1 MLQSLISNLNPK
13 FSICSDRDY
22 AGVLPLIRKCQHSAH
37 TTTPHVRTLR
47 YSSRTAHLEPTSLF
61 GIFPWLTHI
70 HTHTHIH
77 RVLMMVAKV
86 RAYTFVRLHEPRYS
100 RNKLRFHCG
109 SKLCFCHLVIFTFR
123 PCISLVCWCTV
134 LLRLVHNLTHAL
146 WFRWHERPSIQKY
159 FLLNLL
165 ICPVIFSGKILK
177 LP

>member
-1 MLQSLISNLNPK
+1 MSA
-13 FSICSDRDY
+13 FSPHHHSSCSY
-22 AGVLPLIRKCQHSAH
+22 ASVFFPYSTSGTNFP
-37 TTTPHVRTLR
+37 LR
-47 YSSRTAHLEPTSLF
+47 YISMADSHP
-61 GIFPWLTHI
+61 
-70 HTHTHIH
+70 HTHIH

-109 SKLCFCHLVIFTFR
+109 SKLCFCFLVIFTFR

-165 ICPVIFSGKILK
+165 ICPVIFSGKIFK